1 MSKKNL
7 ARTPLEG
14 GRTNEDREWR
24 RDWIE
29 THRRMRHATNHKMTR
44 DPSAWDSIDLEI
56 DRQGWRDSKFKD
68 KINAIE
74 RWIAKQVGRKWD
86 DVYSEI
92 KQRFDCRT
100 TAGRHILYDHIIGYV
115 ELSLDSHRRS
125 RAEFMVDED
134 GILVRGPWRR
144 NWHRRPAEPAIV
156 KRTIDEVR
164 AFCGDRKVRNI
175 GTELFWMLP
184 INPKWWT
191 VEHRVHHIDCPYKH
205 KQEQRVTKRQ
215 SAVYRNRTYEYAYFV
230 DYHFGA
236 QYYVQEARLNDR
248 ERAFWNSLSVRY
260 KKHILFVKSK

>member
-24 RDWIE
+24 RDWIK

-44 DPSAWDSIDLEI
+44 DPSAWDNIDLEI
-56 DRQGWRDSKFKD
+56 NAQGWRDSKFKD
-68 KINAIE
+68 KVSPIE

-115 ELSLDSHRRS
+115 ELSLDSHLRS
-125 RAEFMVDED
+125 RAEFMVDEN

-144 NWHRRPAEPAIV
+144 KHYREAVDPNVV
-156 KRTIDEVR
+156 KRSIEEVS
-164 AFCGDRKVRNI
+164 AFCGDRKVRVL
-175 GTELFWMLP
+175 GTELFWMRP
-184 INPKWWT
+184 ISPTWQA
-191 VEHRVHHIDCPYKH
+191 VERYTHHIDCPYKH
-205 KQEQRVTKRQ
+205 KQVPRGAFRERHGRMFP
-215 SAVYRNRTYEYAYFV
+215 YTYLD

-248 ERAFWNSLSVRY
+248 ERAFWNSLSARY